1 MKHTKSRAVRK
12 RNFLVRSYIFLLM
25 LILAASVAALISQR
39 AFATTYVINDG
50 DRVVTYT
57 TFVTDPV
64 EVLGQAGVPLE
75 EYDTYTTENIIESY
89 ILYI

>member
-1 MKHTKSRAVRK
+1 MKKTKSRSGRRK
-12 RNFLVRSYIFLLM
+12 SFWIGSYAALLV
-25 LILAASVAALISQR
+25 LILLLSLTAMIGQR

-57 TFVTDPV
+57 TFAADPA

-75 EYDTYTTENIIESY
+75 EHDTYTPQRQSKLSMI
-89 ILYI
+89 